1 MEPSRPPTPAT
12 RKAEATRAALLEAA
26 RTVIARDGYANARIV
41 DIAQEAGKSAGVF
54 YSYFEDKNTLFTA
67 LVEEFHDDLTRLTP
81 PPGEYE
87 EHTDQAIRQA
97 VRVFWTAYQKFQPE
111 LAGLIEVSPS
121 DPALLALWRKIRQR
135 GIRRFAFRIRK
146 QQEHGLCRGLDPEL
160 AASALHN
167 MLEFTCFNWHS
178 RKLDFPEQRVGD
190 DKAIE
195 TLYGLI
201 ARVLELDAAAAPAP
215 PAERRA
221 TRLTR
226 G

>member
-1 MEPSRPPTPAT
+1 MEPSRPPAPAT

-26 RTVIARDGYANARIV
+26 RVIIARDGYANARIV

-67 LVEEFHDDLTRLTP
+67 LAEEFHDDLTRLTP
-81 PPGEYE
+81 APGEYE
-87 EHTDQAIRQA
+87 EHTGPAVEQA

-111 LAGLIEVSPS
+111 LAGLIEVSAS
-121 DPALLALWRKIRQR
+121 DPALLAVWRKIRQR

-146 QQEHGLCRGLDPEL
+146 QQEHGLCQGLDPEL

-178 RKLDFPEQRVGD
+178 RKLDFPDQRVDD
-190 DKAIE
+190 DKAIQ

-201 ARVLELDAAAAPAP
+201 ARVLELHTPVAPAP
-215 PAERRA
+215 APGRRA
-221 TRLTR
+221 ARLTR